1 METTTNYKLPQWVKA
16 DRIKMDDFNDAL
28 GKIDA
33 QMKKNAD
40 KANAAAS
47 AESVGTQITAVQ
59 EQIVAVEQEIA
70 GGARRVRTTTAA
82 NGSTV
87 YDLSALNMADY
98 RAFLVFATVDA
109 AGTGVSD
116 KGRVELLCDS
126 KSIGLLADAMGGHAA
141 TVAWIFPA
149 MYGVAAGYHTPTQN
163 RNDSFQGLS
172 GAILNGSASWNT
184 MQSMTFKFTGLKG
197 ASCAVWIESV
207 KMRKRRPPRGLLF

>member
-1 METTTNYKLPQWVKA
+1 METTTNYKLPQWVKS
-16 DRIKMDDFNDAL
+16 DQIKMDDFNDAF

-40 KANAAAS
+40 AANAAAS
-47 AESVGTQITAVQ
+47 AESV
-59 EQIVAVEQEIA
+59 VEQEIKLVSL
-70 GGARRVRTTTAA
+70 GEPRTTTAA
-82 NGSTV
+82 NGSIV

-109 AGTGVSD
+109 AGSGVSD

-163 RNDSFQGLS
+163 RNDSFHGLS
-172 GAILNGSASWNT
+172 GAIQNLDADWNT

-197 ASCAVWIESV
+197 ASCVLY
-207 KMRKRRPPRGLLF
+207 GLKA

>member
-16 DRIKMDDFNDAL
+16 DQIKMDDFNDAF

-59 EQIVAVEQEIA
+59 EQIVAVEQEIKLVA
-70 GGARRVRTTTAA
+70 LGDVRTTTAA
-82 NGSTV
+82 NGSIV

-141 TVAWIFPA
+141 TVAWIFPRCTA
-149 MYGVAAGYHTPTQN
+149 
-163 RNDSFQGLS
+163 
-172 GAILNGSASWNT
+172 W
-184 MQSMTFKFTGLKG
+184 
-197 ASCAVWIESV
+197 
-207 KMRKRRPPRGLLF
+207 RRATTRRRRTETTAFMA

>member
-16 DRIKMDDFNDAL
+16 DQIKMDDFNDAF

-47 AESVGTQITAVQ
+47 AESVGAQITAVQ
-59 EQIVAVEQEIA
+59 EQIVAVEQEIKLVA
-70 GGARRVRTTTAA
+70 LGEPRTTTAA
-82 NGSTV
+82 NGSIV

-149 MYGVAAGYHTPTQN
+149 YRGVGAGYHTPTQN
-163 RNDSFQGLS
+163 RNSSYEGVS
-172 GAILNGSASWNT
+172 GALLNEDAVWNS
-184 MQSMTFKFTGLKG
+184 MQSLTLKFAGRAGANSFLYALK
-197 ASCAVWIESV
+197 
-207 KMRKRRPPRGLLF
+207 K

>member
-1 METTTNYKLPQWVKA
+1 METTTNYKLPQWVKS
-16 DRIKMDDFNDAL
+16 DQIKMDDFNDAF

-40 KANAAAS
+40 AANAAAS

-59 EQIVAVEQEIA
+59 EQIVAVEQEIKLVSL
-70 GGARRVRTTTAA
+70 GEPRTTTAA
-82 NGSTV
+82 NGSIV

-109 AGTGVSD
+109 AGSGVSD

-141 TVAWIFPA
+141 TVAW

-163 RNDSFQGLS
+163 RNDSFHGLS
-172 GAILNGSASWNT
+172 GAIQNLDADWNT

-197 ASCAVWIESV
+197 ASCVLY
-207 KMRKRRPPRGLLF
+207 GLKA

>member
-16 DRIKMDDFNDAL
+16 DQIKMDDFNDAF

-59 EQIVAVEQEIA
+59 EQIVAVEQEIKLVSL
-70 GGARRVRTTTAA
+70 GEPRTTTAA
-82 NGSTV
+82 NGSIV

-98 RAFLVFATVDA
+98 RAFLVFAQA
-109 AGTGVSD
+109 AQQDGYTG
-116 KGRVELLCDS
+116 EITLTCDS
-126 KSIGLLADAMGGHAA
+126 TSIGQIAYIVGGRMS

-149 MYGVAAGYHTPTQN
+149 KLGVAAAYH
-163 RNDSFQGLS
+163 SVKQGFR
-172 GAILNGSASWNT
+172 GSAEDGSSVALNESAVWDT
-184 MQSMTFKFTGLKG
+184 MQKMTFQFTAQSGGSVVLYGLK
-197 ASCAVWIESV
+197 
-207 KMRKRRPPRGLLF
+207 K

>member
-1 METTTNYKLPQWVKA
+1 METTANYGLPKWAKSDQ
-16 DRIKMDDFNDAL
+16 IKMDAFNDAF

-40 KANAAAS
+40 KANAAAG
-47 AESVGTQITAVQ
+47 AESVSAQIAAVQ
-59 EQIVAVEQEIA
+59 ERIVTVEQEIKLVSL
-70 GGARRVRTTTAA
+70 GEPRTTTAA
-82 NGSTV
+82 NGSIV

-109 AGTGVSD
+109 AGTGVGD

-149 MYGVAAGYHTPTQN
+149 MYGVAAGYHTPTQ
-163 RNDSFQGLS
+163 
-172 GAILNGSASWNT
+172 
-184 MQSMTFKFTGLKG
+184 K
-197 ASCAVWIESV
+197 
-207 KMRKRRPPRGLLF
+207 

>member
-16 DRIKMDDFNDAL
+16 DQIKMDDFNDAF

-59 EQIVAVEQEIA
+59 EQIVAVEQEIKLVSL
-70 GGARRVRTTTAA
+70 GEPRTTTAA
-82 NGSTV
+82 NGSIV

-98 RAFLVFATVDA
+98 RALLLFAGVA
-109 AGTGVSD
+109 SAGSSISDTGSI
-116 KGRVELLCDS
+116 EIICDS
-126 KSIGLLADAMGGHAA
+126 TSIGELASAMGGHAS

-149 MYGVAAGYHTPTQN
+149 KFGVAAGYHSPTQN
-163 RNDSFQGLS
+163 RNNSFDGVS
-172 GAILNGSASWNT
+172 GSVLNASATWDT
-184 MQSMTFKFTGLKG
+184 MNKLTISFVGRAGASAVLYGLK
-197 ASCAVWIESV
+197 
-207 KMRKRRPPRGLLF
+207 K

>member
-16 DRIKMDDFNDAL
+16 DQIKMDDFNDAF

-59 EQIVAVEQEIA
+59 EQIVAVEQEIKLVSL
-70 GGARRVRTTTAA
+70 GEPRTTTAA
-82 NGSTV
+82 NGSIV

-98 RAFLVFATVDA
+98 RAFLVFAQA
-109 AGTGVSD
+109 AQQDGYTG
-116 KGRVELLCDS
+116 EITLTCDS
-126 KSIGLLADAMGGHAA
+126 TSIGQIAYIVGGRMS

-149 MYGVAAGYHTPTQN
+149 KLGVAAAYY
-163 RNDSFQGLS
+163 SVKQGFR
-172 GAILNGSASWNT
+172 GSAEDGSSVALNESAVWDT
-184 MQSMTFKFTGLKG
+184 MQKMTFQFTAQSGGSVVLYGLK
-197 ASCAVWIESV
+197 
-207 KMRKRRPPRGLLF
+207 K

>member
-16 DRIKMDDFNDAL
+16 DQIKMDDFNDAF

-40 KANAAAS
+40 
-47 AESVGTQITAVQ
+47 T
-59 EQIVAVEQEIA
+59 
-70 GGARRVRTTTAA
+70 A
-82 NGSTV
+82 NGSIV

-163 RNDSFQGLS
+163 RNDSFEGLS
-172 GAILNGSASWNT
+172 GSILNGSANWNT

-197 ASCAVWIESV
+197 SGCVLY
-207 KMRKRRPPRGLLF
+207 GLKK

>member
-16 DRIKMDDFNDAL
+16 DQIKMDTFNDAF

-59 EQIVAVEQEIA
+59 EQIVAVEQEIKLVSL
-70 GGARRVRTTTAA
+70 GEPRTTTAA
-82 NGSTV
+82 NGSIV

-163 RNDSFQGLS
+163 RNDRFEGLS
-172 GAILNGSASWNT
+172 GAIQNASASWNT
-184 MQSMTFKFTGLKG
+184 MKSMTFKFTGLKG
-197 ASCAVWIESV
+197 SGCVLY
-207 KMRKRRPPRGLLF
+207 GLKK

>member
-16 DRIKMDDFNDAL
+16 DQIKMDDFNDAF

-40 KANAAAS
+40 TANAAAS

-59 EQIVAVEQEIA
+59 EQIVAVEQEIKLVSL
-70 GGARRVRTTTAA
+70 GEPRTTTAA
-82 NGSTV
+82 NGSIV

-149 MYGVAAGYHTPTQN
+149 MYGAAGYHTPTQN
-163 RNDSFQGLS
+163 RNDSFHGLS
-172 GAILNGSASWNT
+172 GAIQNLDADWNT
-184 MQSMTFKFTGLKG
+184 MQSMTFQFTGLKG
-197 ASCAVWIESV
+197 SSCVLY
-207 KMRKRRPPRGLLF
+207 GLKA

>member
-16 DRIKMDDFNDAL
+16 DQIKMDDFNDAF

-59 EQIVAVEQEIA
+59 EQIVAVEQEIKLVSL
-70 GGARRVRTTTAA
+70 GEPRTTTAA
-82 NGSTV
+82 NGSIV

-98 RAFLVFATVDA
+98 RAFLVFASVNA
-109 AGTGVSD
+109 AGSSVSD
-116 KGRVELLCDS
+116 AGKIELLCND
-126 KSIGLLADAMGGHAA
+126 KNLGELGNATGGRAS

-149 MYGVAAGYHTPTQN
+149 YRGVGAGYHTPTQN
-163 RNDSFQGLS
+163 RNSSYEGVS
-172 GAILNGSASWNT
+172 GALLNEDAVWNS
-184 MQSMTFKFTGLKG
+184 MQSLTLKFAGRAGANSFLYALK
-197 ASCAVWIESV
+197 
-207 KMRKRRPPRGLLF
+207 K

>member
-16 DRIKMDDFNDAL
+16 DQIKMDDFNDAF

-59 EQIVAVEQEIA
+59 EQIVAVEQEIKLVSL
-70 GGARRVRTTTAA
+70 GEPRTTTAA
-82 NGSTV
+82 NGSIV

-109 AGTGVSD
+109 AGSGVSD
-116 KGRVELLCDS
+116 KGRWSCCATARASDCWPTRWAATRRPSRGFFPRCTAWRRATHADAEPKRQLSWLEWCDS
-126 KSIGLLADAMGGHAA
+126 
-141 TVAWIFPA
+141 
-149 MYGVAAGYHTPTQN
+149 
-163 RNDSFQGLS
+163 
-172 GAILNGSASWNT
+172 
-184 MQSMTFKFTGLKG
+184 
-197 ASCAVWIESV
+197 ES
-207 KMRKRRPPRGLLF
+207 